1 MPIIVDLTPA
11 EGSSL
16 GLCAIFLNAA
26 VEPADFVALRY
37 AGDSLSISTTAD
49 VEVRRLANR
58 TRLIRKGTGAVAQ
71 LESMGVTFQRCS
83 PTDVAWLRDH
93 VGQLVCVR
101 DHVGGKFFGVYTDVA
116 RDVATAWRDR
126 STVKITLE
134 QVTYSEAV

>member
-1 MPIIVDLTPA
+1 MPIIVDLAAA

-26 VEPADFVALRY
+26 SDPVDFVALRY
-37 AGDSLSISTTAD
+37 AGDSLSISTASD

-58 TRLIRKGTGAVAQ
+58 TRLIRKGTGAVTR
-71 LESMGVTFQRCS
+71 LESMSVTFQRCS
-83 PTDVAWLRDH
+83 PSDVDWLRDH

-101 DHVGGKFFGVYTDVA
+101 DHVGGKFFGVYPDVP

-126 STVKITLE
+126 ATVTINLQ
-134 QVTYSEAV
+134 QVTYSEVV